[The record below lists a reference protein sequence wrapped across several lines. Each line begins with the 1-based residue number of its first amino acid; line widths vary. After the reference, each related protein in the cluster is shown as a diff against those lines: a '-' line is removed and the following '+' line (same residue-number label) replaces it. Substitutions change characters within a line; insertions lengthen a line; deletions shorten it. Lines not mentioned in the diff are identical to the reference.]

1 MLARNKHYE
10 NCSIIVKSPSDK
22 EEWLK
27 LHDGQYQVNDPFI
40 LQTHSGRIFN
50 PFEQQ
55 YIEKSNRMKAEHKG
69 KTPYVEKV
77 NTYVPSGW
85 CVYSTFTYG
94 DVFDPLKMHRVKSCV
109 EKLVE
114 HI

>member
-1 MLARNKHYE
+1 
-10 NCSIIVKSPSDK
+10 
-22 EEWLK
+22 
-27 LHDGQYQVNDPFI
+27 
-40 LQTHSGRIFN
+40 
-50 PFEQQ
+50 
-55 YIEKSNRMKAEHKG
+55 MKAEHKG
-69 KTPYVEKV
+69 KTPYVEKI

-85 CVYSTFTYG
+85 CVYSAFTYG